1 MAVLVDIRLR
11 TIEDY
16 ITKKNGGRPRP
27 TTPDEEDVVYR
38 WTALMLAYIR
48 NKWPVDTGTSRDRWS
63 IIFDGSPGRM
73 ALFIENPMYY
83 AEYVHVAGTPPDP
96 PLWETLIPEAWGLF
110 ELPMRAAVFKAV
122 DRTVRRIEEQQQ
134 QDPSRSVFDLI
145 FDQFRNPEGG
155 GADAVDFLIGGG
167 G

>member
-48 NKWPVDTGTSRDRWS
+48 NKWPVAPTG
-63 IIFDGSPGRM
+63 PGPTTKYWK
-73 ALFIENPMYY
+73 N
-83 AEYVHVAGTPPDP
+83 
-96 PLWETLIPEAWGLF
+96 
-110 ELPMRAAVFKAV
+110 
-122 DRTVRRIEEQQQ
+122 
-134 QDPSRSVFDLI
+134 
-145 FDQFRNPEGG
+145 
-155 GADAVDFLIGGG
+155 
-167 G
+167 